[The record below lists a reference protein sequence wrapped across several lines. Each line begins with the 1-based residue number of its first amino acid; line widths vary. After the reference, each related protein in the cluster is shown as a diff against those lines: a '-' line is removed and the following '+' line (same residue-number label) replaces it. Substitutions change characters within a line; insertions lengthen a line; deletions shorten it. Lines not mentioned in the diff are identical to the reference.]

1 MRASMLL
8 DSDPAAVARHASDI
22 VAESPGHE
30 EANLLLAAACRRL
43 GDPATAIEVLASL
56 TKTHPDSPVM
66 QLELGRSYAAG
77 GRGADALAAF
87 QRAVEHDPA
96 FADGWRELAAQQF
109 LAGNTQG
116 GDAAYLAYSRL
127 APDPPELADA
137 RVAITDNRL
146 DAAEAMLHRHLAA
159 GRRDVVAIRMLA
171 GIAARRGDDQAA
183 EKLLAECLELA
194 PGYAGARHD
203 LAGLLCQQQRIVDA
217 LPLVERLLATEPRD
231 PSYLSLKAQ
240 SIRLTGRGAEAIAL
254 MDGVIA
260 DHPNDAQHWVVF
272 GTLLRETGEQAR
284 AIEAYRRSLAAQP
297 EYGFAYWA
305 LASLKTFRFT
315 DEDIAAMQALLARSP
330 AFASSRKYL
339 EFALGKAF
347 EDVGQFDVSFKHYVQ
362 GNALQRAA
370 VDYDPAA
377 TTVHVQ
383 RAKKLYTAR
392 FFADRSDWGNERL
405 DPIFIVGLPRSG
417 STLLE
422 QILASHSRVE
432 SAHELSHLPAMMREL
447 YSRSSP
453 DRDTDHRSPVA
464 SLDRAK
470 IELMAARYLAQ
481 TEALRPLRLP
491 RFVDKMLENFS
502 HIGLIHL
509 MFPRAAII
517 DARRHPM
524 ACSLSCYKELFA
536 RGMNFSYDLG
546 ELGRHYRDYVELMEH
561 MDAVL
566 PGRVHRV
573 HYEQLIAH
581 PEKEVRRL
589 LDHCRLPFEAECLRF
604 YDNPRVVYTVSSEQ
618 VRQPIYSDAINHW
631 RHFESWLGPLKDAL
645 GSLADQYPKVRG

>member
-1 MRASMLL
+1 MLL
-8 DSDPAAVARHASDI
+8 DTDPAAAARFASDI
-22 VAESPGHE
+22 VAKSPDHE
-30 EANLLLAAACRRL
+30 EANLLLATACRRL
-43 GDPATAIEVLASL
+43 GDPATATQVLESL
-56 TKTHPDSPVM
+56 CSAHPVSPVM
-66 QLELGRSYAAG
+66 QFELGRSLAAG

-87 QRAVEHDPA
+87 KRAVELDPK

-116 GDAAYLAYSRL
+116 GDAAYLTYSRL

-137 RVAITDNRL
+137 RVAISDNRL
-146 DAAEAMLHRHLAA
+146 VAAEAMLNRHLARA
-159 GRRDVVAIRMLA
+159 PGGVIALRMLA
-171 GIAARRGDDQAA
+171 DITARRGDDQAA

-194 PGYAGARHD
+194 PGYAAARHD
-203 LAGLLCQQQRIVDA
+203 LAALLCRQQRIVEE
-217 LPLVERLLATEPRD
+217 LPLLERLLATEPRN
-231 PSYLSLKAQ
+231 PGYLSLKAQ
-240 SIRLTGRGAEAIAL
+240 SIRQIGRGAEAIAL
-254 MDGVIA
+254 MEGVVA
-260 DHPNDAQHWVVF
+260 DHPYDAQHWVVF
-272 GTLLRETGEQAR
+272 GTLLREMGEQAR

-297 EYGFAYWA
+297 GFGFAYWA

-315 DEDIAAMQALLARSP
+315 AEDIAAMQAQLARSP

-347 EDVGQFDVSFKHYVQ
+347 EDAGQFDQSFKHYVQ

-377 TTVHVQ
+377 TTAFVQ

-392 FFADRSDWGNERL
+392 FFADRSDWGNERS

-422 QILASHSRVE
+422 QILASHSQVE
-432 SAHELSHLPAMMREL
+432 GAHELSHLPAMMLEL
-447 YSRSSP
+447 YSRLSP
-453 DRDTDHRSPVA
+453 VRDPDHRSPVA
-464 SLDRAK
+464 SLDRAE

-481 TEALRPLRLP
+481 TEALRPLKLP
-491 RFVDKMLENFS
+491 RFVDKMLDNFS
-502 HIGLIHL
+502 HVGLIHL

-546 ELGRHYRDYVELMEH
+546 ELGRHYRDYVEFMQH

-573 HYEQLIAH
+573 QYEQLIAD
-581 PEKEVRRL
+581 PEMEVRRL
-589 LDHCRLPFEAECLRF
+589 LDYCLLPFEAECLRF

-618 VRQPIYSDAINHW
+618 VRQPIYSDAIDHW
-631 RHFESWLGPLKDAL
+631 RHFESWLGALKDAL
-645 GSLADQYPKVRG
+645 GSLVEQTESSQLVPR